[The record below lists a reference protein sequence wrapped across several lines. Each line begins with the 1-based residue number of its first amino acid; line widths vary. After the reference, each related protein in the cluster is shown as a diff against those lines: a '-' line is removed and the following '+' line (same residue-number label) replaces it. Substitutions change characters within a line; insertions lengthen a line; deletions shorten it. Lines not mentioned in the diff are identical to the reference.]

1 MNRDKDEDNT
11 LTDAWGRPVRISKD
25 GIIGRWYVVYDP
37 YITSFDTEQEARK
50 SVGLPPPKPTGLPA
64 SVVEKQAAAKV
75 EPHKP
80 PAPLSHD
87 EAVNLLHEASETPE
101 PNPNVKSLK
110 PLPAHEE
117 AITLLYEASEIFR
130 RGKPLIEGY
139 DWIKRVRQFLGD
151 S

>member
-1 MNRDKDEDNT
+1 MSRSKDEDNA

-50 SVGLPPPKPTGLPA
+50 SVGLPPPKAPELPA
-64 SVVEKQAAAKV
+64 SVMEKQTAAKV
-75 EPHKP
+75 EPHRP
-80 PAPLSHD
+80 PAPLAPD
-87 EAVNLLHEASETPE
+87 EAINLL
-101 PNPNVKSLK
+101 N
-110 PLPAHEE
+110 
-117 AITLLYEASEIFR
+117 EASEIFR